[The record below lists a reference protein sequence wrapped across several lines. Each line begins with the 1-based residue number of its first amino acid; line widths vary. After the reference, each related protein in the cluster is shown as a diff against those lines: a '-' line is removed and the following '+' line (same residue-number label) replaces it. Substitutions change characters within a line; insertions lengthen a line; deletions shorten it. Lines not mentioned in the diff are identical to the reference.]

1 MITKSQAKQSLELIA
16 SLLVKNGKVSF
27 LEVFGEYGI
36 RGLAQRIK
44 ELREIDFEIATFSI
58 KGNCIY
64 ELIKAP
70 SEYQRLIAEYKINLA
85 KKRKARAE
93 IRGVA

>member
-1 MITKSQAKQSLELIA
+1 MITENQAKHSLELVA

-27 LEVFGEYGI
+27 LEIFGEYGV

-44 ELREIDFEIATFSI
+44 ELREIGFNIATFSI
-58 KGNCIY
+58 KGDCIY

-70 SEYQRLIAEYKINLA
+70 REYEKLIAAYKINLA
-85 KKRKARAE
+85 RKRK
-93 IRGVA
+93 IRKEFLSA

>member
-1 MITKSQAKQSLELIA
+1 MITKTQAKHSLELVA

-27 LEVFGEYGI
+27 LEVFGEYGV

-44 ELREIDFEIATFSI
+44 ELREIDFKIATFSV

-64 ELIKAP
+64 ELKAVP
-70 SEYQRLIAEYKINLA
+70 IEYEKLIAQYRINLA
-85 KKRKARAE
+85 KKRK
-93 IRGVA
+93 IRKEFLSA

>member
-1 MITKSQAKQSLELIA
+1 MITKSQAKHSLELVA

-27 LEVFGEYGI
+27 LEIFGEYGV

-44 ELREIDFEIATFSI
+44 ELREIGFNIATFSI
-58 KGNCIY
+58 KGDCIY

-70 SEYQRLIAEYKINLA
+70 REYEKLIAQYKINLA
-85 KKRKARAE
+85 RKRK
-93 IRGVA
+93 IRKEFLSA

>member
-1 MITKSQAKQSLELIA
+1 MITETQAKHSLELVA

-27 LEVFGEYGI
+27 LEIFGEYGV

-44 ELREIDFEIATFSI
+44 ELREIGFNIATFSVR
-58 KGNCIY
+58 GDCIY

-70 SEYQRLIAEYKINLA
+70 KEYEKLIAQYRINLA
-85 KKRKARAE
+85 KKRK
-93 IRGVA
+93 IRKEFLSA